1 MTIRLERTGRLAR
14 IILAKPPLNILGI
27 EDLALL
33 GDRLEEAAGA
43 AVVVLQAD
51 EGCRAFSAGNAVQ
64 DHVPERAPAMLERF
78 HRVIRRL
85 LDGDAITVA
94 DVRGPA
100 LGGGCELVA
109 ACDLAY
115 AAPGVEFGQPEIE
128 LGCFPP
134 VAASLLP
141 SRVGWTR
148 AVEMI
153 ATGRRIG
160 AEEAERIGLITR
172 VGSPDAVIERLLSQS
187 APVLALAKRAMR
199 PASLGEAE
207 RIYREELL
215 ALDDCA
221 EGVEAFLE
229 KRPPEWRHR

>member
-1 MTIRLERTGRLAR
+1 VV
-14 IILAKPPLNILGI
+14 LAKPPLNILDI
-27 EDLALL
+27 DDLGLL
-33 GDRLEEAAGA
+33 GDRIGEAAGA

-51 EGCRAFSAGNAVQ
+51 GDCRAFSAGNAVQ
-64 DHVPERAPAMLERF
+64 DHAPERVPVLLERF
-78 HRVIRRL
+78 HRVIRAL
-85 LDGDAITVA
+85 LDTDAITVA

-134 VAASLLP
+134 AAAALLP
-141 SRVGWTR
+141 SRIGWTR

-153 ATGRRIG
+153 ATGRRIP
-160 AEEAERIGLITR
+160 AEEAERIGLVTR
-172 VGSPDAVIERLLSQS
+172 VGTPDAAVERLLSLS
-187 APVLALAKRAMR
+187 APVLAATKRALR
-199 PASLGEAE
+199 TASLTESE

-215 ALDDCA
+215 LLDDCA
-221 EGVEAFLE
+221 EGVDAFLE
-229 KRPPEWRHR
+229 KREPDWRHR